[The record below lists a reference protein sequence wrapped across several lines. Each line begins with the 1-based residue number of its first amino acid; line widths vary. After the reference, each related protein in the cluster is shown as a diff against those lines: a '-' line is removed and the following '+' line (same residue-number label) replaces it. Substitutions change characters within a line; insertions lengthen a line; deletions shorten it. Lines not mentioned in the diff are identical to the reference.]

1 MIGNARYL
9 NSKQDFLYVKEHQ
22 SDWKDYWQELYDSRL
37 IWNNYPIEGE
47 GITDATHRVIQSQ
60 DMEGSPITIQQVLE
74 VDANAKLFRIGFT
87 EGEVAA
93 ALIE

>member
-1 MIGNARYL
+1 MNGPAKHL
-9 NSKQDFLYVKEHQ
+9 NSKQDYLYVKEHQ
-22 SDWKDYWQELYDSRL
+22 SDWKEYWQELYDSRM

-47 GITDATHRVIQSQ
+47 GIIDDTHRVIQSQ
-60 DMEGSPITIQQVLE
+60 DIENNPITIQQVLE

-93 ALIE
+93 AIAE